1 MRKLVIVI
9 ALLAAVGLAA
19 PVAQAAPILSLVE
32 LGFKTSNDGVA
43 YDAYPSVLP
52 DLYGD
57 YSAFS
62 FATGLGSISFT
73 FSGEGDHYV
82 AGFFDYQI
90 TDVFNNNGFF
100 DEQAFWGGGPPA
112 GWSAK
117 SDDPWALESTPA
129 PPNGGLPIYQQF
141 TLFDGSNPFDNW
153 AWISPGHD
161 VSVALGYAFHLGAG
175 DPARKVTFR
184 VSDPRAARLLSPP
197 DGSVVRHVDLLLGQF
212 RRCRREP
219 GSGARVGNPA
229 RSGPDRRRADTPSSN
244 LNWRAVSI
252 LARLCS
258 PGWPGHCA
266 RPAFR
271 VCEARRGATGRS
283 WE

>member
-184 VSDPRAARLLSPP
+184 VSDLAPLGFYLRQTDPLS
-197 DGSVVRHVDLLLGQF
+197 DTSIYFSGSSADVGENPVP
-212 RRCRREP
+212 EP
-219 GSGARVGNPA
+219 GSVTLLGLGLIAVARTL
-229 RSGPDRRRADTPSSN
+229 RRRT
-244 LNWRAVSI
+244 
-252 LARLCS
+252 
-258 PGWPGHCA
+258 
-266 RPAFR
+266 
-271 VCEARRGATGRS
+271 
-283 WE
+283 